1 MTQKPPQGK
10 SPAQE
15 PLFAEGD
22 DSLSFEE
29 AMARLERIV
38 ADLEG
43 GRYTLEESLRKFE
56 EGIALGNRCRGLLD
70 RADVRVRTLVES
82 GDRLVVSDATDA
94 ADEADPHDDA

>member
-1 MTQKPPQGK
+1 MTPKPPKGT
-10 SPAQE
+10 PPVQE

-22 DSLSFEE
+22 ESISFEE
-29 AMARLERIV
+29 AMTRLERIV

-70 RADVRVRTLVES
+70 RADVRVRTLVEA
-82 GDRLVVSDATDA
+82 GDRLVVSDAAESGNDA
-94 ADEADPHDDA
+94 LDDD

>member
-1 MTQKPPQGK
+1 MTQKPPKGK
-10 SPAQE
+10 PPAQE
-15 PLFAEGD
+15 PLFADGD
-22 DSLSFEE
+22 ESLSFEE
-29 AMARLERIV
+29 AMTRLERIV

-82 GDRLVVSDATDA
+82 GDRLVVPDA
-94 ADEADPHDDA
+94 AEPTDDARDDV